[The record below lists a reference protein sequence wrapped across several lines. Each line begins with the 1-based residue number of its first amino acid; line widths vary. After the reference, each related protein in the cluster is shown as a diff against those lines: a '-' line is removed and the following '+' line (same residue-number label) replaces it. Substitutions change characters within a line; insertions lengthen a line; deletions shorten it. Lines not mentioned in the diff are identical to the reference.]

1 VLRQVEVEMGSNQS
15 DLQLSG
21 KVVVV
26 TGAARGIGAAIA
38 KAFGSA
44 KCKVLVADRMKRVD
58 GRAKAETVAQEIMR
72 AGGQASVMQ
81 IDVSDQSQVSKM
93 FETAEK
99 EFGRVDIFI
108 SNAAIMK
115 GGYIWDTDLKNL
127 QEHFDVNVKGS
138 FLCCQAAAK
147 QMIKQGSGGK
157 IIVIS
162 SIDGIE
168 GNEAEIAYAMS
179 KASLILM
186 TKCMA
191 LELAKHK
198 INVNAIAPGWVDTE
212 MTIPYLNE
220 ALLKELKKRIPV
232 GELAKPEQIAG
243 GALFLASP
251 LSSFMT
257 GHVMVMDGG
266 QTIDQTIR
274 AGETAVQY
282 SA

>member
-1 VLRQVEVEMGSNQS
+1 MSSNYPP

-44 KCKVLVADRMKRVD
+44 KCKVLIADRMKRPD
-58 GRAKAETVAQEIMR
+58 GRARAETLAQEI
-72 AGGQASVMQ
+72 AKGGGQAYVMQ
-81 IDVSDQSQVSKM
+81 VDVSDQTQVDKM
-93 FETAEK
+93 FQTAVEK
-99 EFGRVDIFI
+99 FGKIDIFV
-108 SNAAIMK
+108 SNAAIMR

-138 FLCCQAAAK
+138 FQCCQAAAK
-147 QMIKQGSGGK
+147 RMIKQGTGGK
-157 IIVIS
+157 IVIIS
-162 SIDGIE
+162 SIDGME

-179 KASLILM
+179 KASLILLM
-186 TKCMA
+186 KCMA
-191 LELAKHK
+191 VELAQHR
-198 INVNAIAPGWVDTE
+198 INVNAIAPGWVETE
-212 MTIPYLNE
+212 MTVPFLNE
-220 ALLKELKKRIPV
+220 ALLKEVRKRIPL
-232 GELAKPEQIAG
+232 GDMAKPEQIAG
-243 GALFLASP
+243 GALFLASQ

-266 QTIDQTIR
+266 QTINQTIK

-282 SA
+282 ST

>member
-1 VLRQVEVEMGSNQS
+1 MGSIYPA

-44 KCKVLVADRMKRVD
+44 KCKVLVADRMRRPD
-58 GRAKAETVAQEIMR
+58 GRARAETIAQEIAK
-72 AGGQASVMQ
+72 AGGEAFVMQ
-81 IDVSDQSQVSKM
+81 VDVSDQTQVDKM
-93 FETAEK
+93 FQTAVEK
-99 EFGRVDIFI
+99 FGKIDIFV
-108 SNAAIMK
+108 SNAAIMR

-138 FLCCQAAAK
+138 FQCCQAVAK
-147 QMIKQGSGGK
+147 RMIKQGTGGK
-157 IIVIS
+157 IIIIS
-162 SIDGIE
+162 SIDGME

-179 KASLILM
+179 KASLILLM
-186 TKCMA
+186 KCMA
-191 LELAKHK
+191 VELAQHK
-198 INVNAIAPGWVDTE
+198 INVNAIAPGWVETE
-212 MTIPYLNE
+212 MTVPFLND
-220 ALLKELKKRIPV
+220 ALLKEVRKRIPL
-232 GELAKPEQIAG
+232 GDMAKPEQIAG
-243 GALFLASP
+243 GALFLASH

-266 QTIDQTIR
+266 QTINQTIK

>member
-1 VLRQVEVEMGSNQS
+1 MSSIYRA

-44 KCKVLVADRMKRVD
+44 KCKVLVADRMRRPD
-58 GRAKAETVAQEIMR
+58 GRARAETIAQEIAK
-72 AGGQASVMQ
+72 AGGEAFVMQ
-81 IDVSDQSQVSKM
+81 VDVSDQTQVDKM
-93 FETAEK
+93 FQTAVEK
-99 EFGRVDIFI
+99 FGKIDIFV
-108 SNAAIMK
+108 SNAAIMR

-138 FLCCQAAAK
+138 FQCCQAAAK
-147 QMIKQGSGGK
+147 RMIKQGTGGK
-157 IIVIS
+157 IVIIS
-162 SIDGIE
+162 SIDGME

-179 KASLILM
+179 KASLILLM
-186 TKCMA
+186 KCMA
-191 LELAKHK
+191 VELAQHK
-198 INVNAIAPGWVDTE
+198 INVNAIAPGWVETE
-212 MTIPYLNE
+212 MTVPFLND
-220 ALLKELKKRIPV
+220 ALLKEVRKRIPL
-232 GELAKPEQIAG
+232 GDMAKPEQIAG
-243 GALFLASP
+243 GALFLASH

-266 QTIDQTIR
+266 QTINQTIK

-282 SA
+282 ST

>member
-1 VLRQVEVEMGSNQS
+1 MSSIYRA

-44 KCKVLVADRMKRVD
+44 KCKVLVADRMRRPD
-58 GRAKAETVAQEIMR
+58 GRARAETIAQEIAK
-72 AGGQASVMQ
+72 AGGEAFVMQ
-81 IDVSDQSQVSKM
+81 VDVSDQTQVDKM
-93 FETAEK
+93 FQTAVEK
-99 EFGRVDIFI
+99 FGKIDIFV
-108 SNAAIMK
+108 SNAAIMR

-138 FLCCQAAAK
+138 FQCCQAAAK
-147 QMIKQGSGGK
+147 RMIKQGTGGK
-157 IIVIS
+157 IVIIS

-179 KASLILM
+179 KASLILLM
-186 TKCMA
+186 KCMA
-191 LELAKHK
+191 VELAQYR
-198 INVNAIAPGWVDTE
+198 INVNAIAPGWVETE
-212 MTIPYLNE
+212 MTVPFLND
-220 ALLKELKKRIPV
+220 ALLKEVRKRIPL
-232 GELAKPEQIAG
+232 GDMAKPEQIAG
-243 GALFLASP
+243 GALFLASH

-266 QTIDQTIR
+266 QTINQTIK

-282 SA
+282 ST

>member
-1 VLRQVEVEMGSNQS
+1 MGSIYPA

-44 KCKVLVADRMKRVD
+44 KCKVLVADRMRRPD
-58 GRAKAETVAQEIMR
+58 GRARAETIAQEIAK
-72 AGGQASVMQ
+72 AGGEAFVMQ
-81 IDVSDQSQVSKM
+81 VDVSDQTQVDKM
-93 FETAEK
+93 FQTAVEK
-99 EFGRVDIFI
+99 FGKIDIFV
-108 SNAAIMK
+108 SNAAIMR

-138 FLCCQAAAK
+138 FQCCQAVAK
-147 QMIKQGSGGK
+147 RMIKQGTGGK
-157 IIVIS
+157 IIIIS
-162 SIDGIE
+162 SIDGME

-179 KASLILM
+179 KASLILLM
-186 TKCMA
+186 KCMA
-191 LELAKHK
+191 VELAQHK
-198 INVNAIAPGWVDTE
+198 INVNAIAPGWVETE
-212 MTIPYLNE
+212 MTVPFLND
-220 ALLKELKKRIPV
+220 ALLKEVRKRIPL
-232 GELAKPEQIAG
+232 GDMAKPEQIAG

-266 QTIDQTIR
+266 QTINQTIK

>member
-1 VLRQVEVEMGSNQS
+1 MSS
-15 DLQLSG
+15 SYPADLQLSD

-44 KCKVLVADRMKRVD
+44 KCRVLVADRMKRPD
-58 GRAKAETVAQEIMR
+58 GRARAEAVAKEIAK
-72 AGGQASVMQ
+72 AGGEAFVMQ
-81 IDVSDQSQVSKM
+81 VDVSDQAQVDKM
-93 FETAEK
+93 FQTAEEK
-99 EFGRVDIFI
+99 FGKIDIFV
-108 SNAAIMK
+108 SNAAIMR

-138 FLCCQAAAK
+138 FQCCQTAAK
-147 QMIKQGSGGK
+147 RMIKQGLGGK
-157 IIVIS
+157 IIIIS

-179 KASLILM
+179 KASLILLM
-186 TKCMA
+186 KCMA
-191 LELAKHK
+191 VELAQHK
-198 INVNAIAPGWVDTE
+198 INVNAIAPGWVETE
-212 MTIPYLNE
+212 MTVPYLND
-220 ALLKELKKRIPV
+220 ALLKEVKKRIPL
-232 GELAKPEQIAG
+232 GDMAKPEQIAG
-243 GALFLASP
+243 GALFLASH

-266 QTIDQTIR
+266 QTINQTIKV
-274 AGETAVQY
+274 GESAVQY

>member
-1 VLRQVEVEMGSNQS
+1 MSS
-15 DLQLSG
+15 SYPADLQLSD

-44 KCKVLVADRMKRVD
+44 KCRVLVADRMKRPD
-58 GRAKAETVAQEIMR
+58 GRARAEAVAKEIAK
-72 AGGQASVMQ
+72 AGGEAFVMQ
-81 IDVSDQSQVSKM
+81 VDVSDQAQVDKM
-93 FETAEK
+93 FQTAEEK
-99 EFGRVDIFI
+99 FGKIDIFV
-108 SNAAIMK
+108 SNAAIMR

-138 FLCCQAAAK
+138 FQCCQTAAK
-147 QMIKQGSGGK
+147 RMIKQSAGGK
-157 IIVIS
+157 IIIIS

-179 KASLILM
+179 KASLILLM
-186 TKCMA
+186 KCMA
-191 LELAKHK
+191 VELAQHK
-198 INVNAIAPGWVDTE
+198 INVNAIAPGWVETE
-212 MTIPYLNE
+212 MTVPYLND
-220 ALLKELKKRIPV
+220 ALLKEVKKRIPL
-232 GELAKPEQIAG
+232 GDMAKPEQIAG
-243 GALFLASP
+243 GALFLASH

-266 QTIDQTIR
+266 QTINQTIKV
-274 AGETAVQY
+274 GESAVQY